1 MPPTTP
7 LSQVITLW
15 VHKAFASLRKTIR
28 SNLALFLST
37 LLAAPLD
44 PTLSDL
50 ARRTPLPTLAQNR
63 PHPPWRFPHPPPPQT
78 PWALTEAL
86 LPLLARRFPKDRPL
100 PLIVDWTF
108 AEDGRHQA
116 LVAALPLKGRALVVA
131 FALHP
136 LPPFPSQNRV
146 EEEFLHR
153 LGRAVQ
159 DLGYTPLF
167 LLDRGFDRVSLMRK
181 LQGWG
186 MGFLIRLRQNREVEP
201 RGGKRL
207 PLKEGYRRVVHPLRE
222 EVRLFGHGG
231 EEVEVTLLVYPG
243 GREPWYLAYSGPF
256 GGKPPYGWRM
266 WIEEG
271 FRDLKGQGFGLDRH
285 RLRTGA
291 SLRGWLWL
299 LALGMA
305 LLILLGARLQG
316 REWLPRLLAHPERQS
331 LFRLGRIALAQG
343 PPPWREAV
351 VEELIRLLQ
360 ELGGGK

>member
-1 MPPTTP
+1 MVNSV
-7 LSQVITLW
+7 LLKVGLLNE
-15 VHKAFASLRKTIR
+15 H
-28 SNLALFLST
+28 LAWRVEHRLCCVET
-37 LLAAPLD
+37 DVLD
-44 PTLSDL
+44 SF
-50 ARRTPLPTLAQNR
+50 NY
-63 PHPPWRFPHPPPPQT
+63 
-78 PWALTEAL
+78 
-86 LPLLARRFPKDRPL
+86 PLLN
-100 PLIVDWTF
+100 
-108 AEDGRHQA
+108 
-116 LVAALPLKGRALVVA
+116 LVGKLV
-131 FALHP
+131 
-136 LPPFPSQNRV
+136 
-146 EEEFLHR
+146 
-153 LGRAVQ
+153 
-159 DLGYTPLF
+159 
-167 LLDRGFDRVSLMRK
+167 
-181 LQGWG
+181 
-186 MGFLIRLRQNREVEP
+186 
-201 RGGKRL
+201 
-207 PLKEGYRRVVHPLRE
+207 
-222 EVRLFGHGG
+222 
-231 EEVEVTLLVYPG
+231 EVEVTLLVYPG

-271 FRDLKGQGFGLDRH
+271 FRGLKGQGFGLDRH

>member
-1 MPPTTP
+1 M
-7 LSQVITLW
+7 
-15 VHKAFASLRKTIR
+15 
-28 SNLALFLST
+28 
-37 LLAAPLD
+37 
-44 PTLSDL
+44 
-50 ARRTPLPTLAQNR
+50 
-63 PHPPWRFPHPPPPQT
+63 
-78 PWALTEAL
+78 
-86 LPLLARRFPKDRPL
+86 
-100 PLIVDWTF
+100 DWTF

-136 LPPFPSQNRV
+136 LSPFPSQNRV